1 VPHPLNP
8 AGPLLATTRAASLG
22 WRGLAN
28 SRDRCVL
35 FIAVHTGML
44 VSQCKRHNNV
54 DQHTLQLTRE
64 YQVNRRS
71 VLKSALLAIAAW
83 RLPLPAWIGAA
94 QAEAPEKHWRHG
106 LSLYGELKYP
116 AGFKHFEYVNPNAP
130 KAGVARQ
137 IAIGT
142 FDNFNTAVAGVKG
155 SLAAGMELIYET
167 LSVSALDE
175 VSSEYGLLSEAVSF
189 PPDFSSVS
197 YRLRPQARWHDGKPI
212 TPEDVIFSF
221 ESLKKYSPQLSAYYR
236 HVTKAEKTGDHEVT
250 FTFDAPG
257 NRELPQIIG
266 QLSVLPKHWWEGTDK
281 NGKQRNIGETTLE
294 PPLGSGPYRIKD
306 FSAGRTIVYERVRD
320 HWSGEINVNIGIHNF
335 DELQYVYFRDT
346 TVALEAFKAD
356 NIDWRNENS
365 AKNWATAYD
374 FPAVADKRVVLEE
387 FPIRNS
393 GVMQAFAFNIRRPKF
408 QDPRVRLAFN
418 YAFDFE
424 EMNKQIFYN
433 QYKRIASYFEGT
445 ELACSGVPTGRE
457 LELLETV
464 RDKVPPELFKKPY
477 ANPVNGNPEQ
487 IRTNL
492 REAIKLLKEAGY
504 EVRDQQLVN
513 TKTGEPFSVELLAA
527 DPSFER
533 VFLFFKPSL
542 ERLGITVA
550 VRTVDEAQYENRL
563 RNWDFD
569 IITFAWAESLTPG
582 NEQRGYWGSQ
592 SADQPG
598 SLNMIGVK
606 NPAVDAMI
614 EQIIFAKNRADLE
627 AATHALDRILLWNH
641 YVVPQWTYGK
651 VRTARWDR
659 FGRPDPMPKYGRAA
673 FPLVWWWDA
682 ARAQKTAG
690 Q

>member
-1 VPHPLNP
+1 
-8 AGPLLATTRAASLG
+8 
-22 WRGLAN
+22 
-28 SRDRCVL
+28 
-35 FIAVHTGML
+35 M
-44 VSQCKRHNNV
+44 
-54 DQHTLQLTRE
+54 
-64 YQVNRRS
+64 NRRS
-71 VLKSALLAIAAW
+71 VLKSALLAIAAR
-83 RLPLPAWIGAA
+83 RLPLPNWIGAA
-94 QAEAPEKHWRHG
+94 HAETSDKNWRHG
-106 LSLYGELKYP
+106 LSLYGDLKYP
-116 AGFKHFEYVNPNAP
+116 PGFKQFEYVNGHAP
-130 KAGVARQ
+130 KGGTARQ

-155 SLAAGMELIYET
+155 SLAAGIDLVYET

-175 VSSEYGLLSEAVSF
+175 VSSEYCLVAEAVSF

-197 YRLRPQARWHDGKPI
+197 YRLRPHARWHDGKPI
-212 TPEDVIFSF
+212 TPDDVIFSF

-236 HVTKAEKTGDHEVT
+236 HVAKAEKTGEREVT
-250 FTFDAPG
+250 FVFDAPG

-266 QLSVLPKHWWEGTDK
+266 QLTVLPKHWWEGTDK

-306 FSAGRTIVYERVRD
+306 FSAGRTIVYERVKD
-320 HWSGEINVNIGIHNF
+320 YWSRELNVSLGVNNF
-335 DELQYVYFRDT
+335 DELQFVYFRDT

-356 NIDWRNENS
+356 NVDWRNENS

-374 FPAVADKRVVLEE
+374 FPAVSDKRVLLEE

-408 QDPRVRLAFN
+408 EDPRVRLAFN
-418 YAFDFE
+418 SAFDFE

-433 QYKRIASYFEGT
+433 QYKRINSYFEGT

-487 IRTNL
+487 IRSNL
-492 REAIKLLKEAGY
+492 REAIRLLKEAGY

-542 ERLGITVA
+542 ERLGITIA

-592 SADQPG
+592 AADQPG
-598 SLNMIGVK
+598 SLNMIGIK
-606 NPAVDAMI
+606 NPAIDAMI
-614 EQIIFAKNRADLE
+614 EQVIFAKNRADLE

-659 FGRPDPMPKYGRAA
+659 FGHPDPMPKYGRAA
-673 FPLVWWWDA
+673 FPTVWWWDA
-682 ARAQKTAG
+682 AKAAKTAG